1 MILGKKKAFSLTEL
15 LIVLVIIG
23 VIFAAMAPIVTKR
36 HIAETSES
44 ESIWNFVANDAEK
57 DVFFDPGVETWTSS
71 VYVGYTPSSKNDN
84 AGKLVLNAG
93 NLTYDGGEGSR
104 NHNQPQLQFRFSPN
118 PSQQGKGV
126 NAADLLVLS
135 NNLFFGT
142 DPSLAKGQH
151 NTIYGFS
158 NLENVVNMNNT
169 TVLGAHA
176 MSKAKLTQS
185 GANHHI
191 IAAGSHA
198 GYYLGKTDSSDVVSD
213 TFIGA
218 GAGSGSAQV
227 KNAPNANIALGYQSM
242 SKENNSGS
250 HNVFAGIQTGNGFNN
265 ANASYNTIVGSSYYG
280 KNAAYNTIVGY
291 GVYAQGDTD
300 IKYMTAIG
308 YGACGSIG
316 GNNTSKI
323 VCLGYNSAYTSNNSP
338 SRVTTDGGEHIF
350 IGGVPNSTN
359 TKGFPGRAV
368 LEVHNNG
375 DRGNV
380 VLNSNLVVRGN
391 YYPADN
397 AESKIV
403 YNTLTDTKTIG
414 AENAYYRCNGDTLRS
429 ILSYRGY
436 ACNQMT
442 TSNPKSINVW
452 QKGGDCSSDTEYP
465 KGNGCPNITSDRRLK
480 NIISENNDGL
490 DKLEQLVPYN
500 YVYKSDKTRTPH
512 TGVIAQ
518 DLQQVFPISVSKDSK
533 GFLQI
538 RWDEMF
544 YALINSIKQL
554 SAKVDELTG
563 KISEMSKD
571 VLSINSKQ
579 NDIQKEL
586 KVLNN
591 RINKLERK

>member
-1 MILGKKKAFSLTEL
+1 
-15 LIVLVIIG
+15 
-23 VIFAAMAPIVTKR
+23 
-36 HIAETSES
+36 
-44 ESIWNFVANDAEK
+44 
-57 DVFFDPGVETWTSS
+57 
-71 VYVGYTPSSKNDN
+71 
-84 AGKLVLNAG
+84 
-93 NLTYDGGEGSR
+93 
-104 NHNQPQLQFRFSPN
+104 
-118 PSQQGKGV
+118 
-126 NAADLLVLS
+126 
-135 NNLFFGT
+135 
-142 DPSLAKGQH
+142 
-151 NTIYGFS
+151 
-158 NLENVVNMNNT
+158 
-169 TVLGAHA
+169 
-176 MSKAKLTQS
+176 
-185 GANHHI
+185 
-191 IAAGSHA
+191 
-198 GYYLGKTDSSDVVSD
+198 
-213 TFIGA
+213 
-218 GAGSGSAQV
+218 
-227 KNAPNANIALGYQSM
+227 
-242 SKENNSGS
+242 
-250 HNVFAGIQTGNGFNN
+250 
-265 ANASYNTIVGSSYYG
+265 
-280 KNAAYNTIVGY
+280 
-291 GVYAQGDTD
+291 
-300 IKYMTAIG
+300 
-308 YGACGSIG
+308 
-316 GNNTSKI
+316 
-323 VCLGYNSAYTSNNSP
+323 
-338 SRVTTDGGEHIF
+338 
-350 IGGVPNSTN
+350 
-359 TKGFPGRAV
+359 
-368 LEVHNNG
+368 
-375 DRGNV
+375 
-380 VLNSNLVVRGN
+380 VVRGN